1 MRRSAAALLART
13 PAPPPTPTP
22 EGLEGVRAA
31 AAAAMQ
37 AVDAKLAAVRFTVS
51 GGRAAAPVVPLPGSG
66 AVQALQGMRRSG
78 SEPELLGC
86 MLGRVS
92 AAAEPGLRERGRPG
106 RRSSCPSL
114 VAASVGSFPAA
125 GLQAAASPT
134 HPMPPSSRMVTC
146 NNECGSGRAA
156 GTVAAVA
163 ARRPRVLAA
172 LALRVCGARQN
183 GPGGCVASDQ
193 GWRGRG
199 WPAVA
204 AAARAGADQPGR
216 IVIGSGRR
224 RGAVLAAG
232 RCPSAGRGGAP
243 VRRSQS
249 AGPDEPRSP
258 SARRA
263 GLRTRTRQEES
274 PGPRLGWGWRGR
286 GESPTRAP
294 RPATRAKSAT
304 RDPDRIGILRS
315 FFLIAI

>member
-51 GGRAAAPVVPLPGSG
+51 GGRAAAPVVPRPGSG

-114 VAASVGSFPAA
+114 VAASVGGCPAA

-134 HPMPPSSRMVTC
+134 HPTPPSSRMVAC
-146 NNECGSGRAA
+146 NNECGDGYDEPA
-156 GTVAAVA
+156 TAAVA
-163 ARRPRVLAA
+163 LGGQQGPW
-172 LALRVCGARQN
+172 RQL
-183 GPGGCVASDQ
+183 P
-193 GWRGRG
+193 
-199 WPAVA
+199 PAV
-204 AAARAGADQPGR
+204 RA
-216 IVIGSGRR
+216 SW
-224 RGAVLAAG
+224 
-232 RCPSAGRGGAP
+232 
-243 VRRSQS
+243 
-249 AGPDEPRSP
+249 PRSP
-258 SARRA
+258 FECVAPGRVAPAAAWHRTKAGGGGAGRLSPLRPGPVLTSRA
-263 GLRTRTRQEES
+263 GS
-274 PGPRLGWGWRGR
+274 
-286 GESPTRAP
+286 
-294 RPATRAKSAT
+294 
-304 RDPDRIGILRS
+304 
-315 FFLIAI
+315 